1 MATIRLPMPSLE
13 HRKAAARV
21 KAALALHP
29 VVIVQGPRHSGF
41 LEEKTAKEEEDDEV
55 TGAAKL
61 EGPRSSALLARAV
74 GSQRA
79 VFDLNVEE
87 TRQGAAAD
95 PKAFI
100 NQLPADAPVTILE
113 AQRAPKLLGAIKDAL
128 DRAAKTGSGKDK
140 PSGRYLLTSAVDLIH
155 LPDDATYPVN
165 VVPPALI
172 DKVGLNTAGTVC
184 AINLPL
190 PSQCELLDS
199 QTNWLDAVFAG
210 QLTQLQANP
219 ANARNG
225 EALVEAALKGGFL
238 EAVSRIKSR
247 SRHAWLKKHLQNQL
261 VWEYEVI
268 RKLSKREIKAG
279 LPPRVAPLPSDL
291 QEVRKFLAF
300 DRPARLNELLEVL
313 ARHSGGLCNFRQF
326 GLAMG
331 FDSKTAE
338 RYTQA
343 MELMFLVERL
353 PALGSQD
360 GTEALLEDASR
371 MVKADKLH
379 FVDSGQLADL
389 LDQNAVARYRERAAS
404 VAEGGTVW
412 SPEMAQVLE
421 SFVFGEL
428 KKHALAS
435 PNNYRFAH
443 YRDHD
448 QQQVDLVVA
457 NAAGHVIGIDVVADD
472 TVKNRDF
479 SGLKILNGKVG
490 KNFKL
495 GIILYDGTETKP
507 GPQMPGNGKLWIVP
521 VSSLWG
527 EVAAKGQGARPAL

>member
-1 MATIRLPMPSLE
+1 MPTIRVAVANLE
-13 HRKAAARV
+13 TRLVTRRLQT
-21 KAALALHP
+21 ALAQHP
-29 VVIVQGPRHSGF
+29 VVLLQGPRHSAY
-41 LEEKTAKEEEDDEV
+41 LEELTAKEEEDNEV

-61 EGPRSSALLARAV
+61 EGPRSSALVARTAG
-74 GSQRA
+74 GSPRT
-79 VFDLNVEE
+79 VLDLNLEE
-87 TRQGAAAD
+87 TRQAALAD
-95 PKAFI
+95 PALLI
-100 NQLPADAPVTILE
+100 RSQPAGTALTILE
-113 AQRAPKLLGAIKDAL
+113 AQRAPQLLAAIKAAL
-128 DRAAKTGSGKDK
+128 DQSAKTNPKDK
-140 PSGRYLLTSAVDLIH
+140 AAGRFLLTASVDLTR
-155 LPDDATYPVN
+155 LPDNGTYPVN

-172 DKVGLNTAGTVC
+172 NKVGLKAH
-184 AINLPL
+184 AISLLP
-190 PSQCELLDS
+190 PSQRELLGT

-210 QLTQLQANP
+210 QLGNLRAAPGQ
-219 ANARNG
+219 ARNG
-225 EALVEAALKGGFL
+225 EALVETVLKGGFL

-291 QEVRKFLAF
+291 QEVRKYLAF
-300 DRPARLNELLEVL
+300 DRPARLIELLEVL
-313 ARHSGGLCNFRQF
+313 ASHSGGLCNFRQF
-326 GLAMG
+326 GLSMG

-343 MELMFLVERL
+343 LELMFLVQRL
-353 PALGSQD
+353 PALGCED
-360 GTEALLEDASR
+360 GTDALLEDPSR

-404 VAEGGTVW
+404 VAEGGSPW

-428 KKHALAS
+428 KKHAGAS
-435 PNNYRFAH
+435 AQTYRFAH

-448 QQQVDLVVA
+448 QQQVDMVVA
-457 NAAGHVIGIDVVADD
+457 NAEGQAIGIDVVARD
-472 TVKNRDF
+472 TVKNGDF
-479 SGLKILNGKVG
+479 SGLKILAGKLG

-495 GIILYDGTETKP
+495 GIILYDGSETRP
-507 GPQMPGNGKLWIVP
+507 GPAFDGGGKLWMLP

-527 EVAAKGQGARPAL
+527 EV

>member
-1 MATIRLPMPSLE
+1 MATIRLPMPNLE
-13 HRKAAARV
+13 HRKVAARV
-21 KAALALHP
+21 KEALAKHP
-29 VVIVQGPRHSGF
+29 VVIVQGRRHSAY

-74 GSQRA
+74 GGNRA
-79 VFDLNVEE
+79 VYDLNTEE
-87 TRQGAAAD
+87 TRRAAAQD
-95 PKAFI
+95 PAAFI
-100 NQLPADAPVTILE
+100 NSLPAGAPVTILE
-113 AQRAPKLLGAIKDAL
+113 AQRAPKLLGAIKNAL
-128 DRAAKTGSGKDK
+128 EKDTKTGSKT
-140 PSGRYLLTSAVDLIH
+140 SQAGRYLLTSAVDLTR

-172 DKVGLNTAGTVC
+172 DKIGLNVGTTVR
-184 AINLPL
+184 AIGLPL
-190 PSQCELLDS
+190 PSQNELLGNPA
-199 QTNWLDAVFAG
+199 NWLDAVFAG
-210 QLTQLQANP
+210 QLAQLS
-219 ANARNG
+219 ARAGTARHG
-225 EALVEAALKGGFL
+225 EALVETALKGGFL

-261 VWEYEVI
+261 IWEYEVI

-300 DRPARLNELLEVL
+300 DRPARLVELLEVL
-313 ARHSGGLCNFRQF
+313 AQHSGGLCNFRQF
-326 GLAMG
+326 GIAMG

-343 MELMFLVERL
+343 LELMFLVERL
-353 PALGSQD
+353 PALGTQD
-360 GTEALLEDASR
+360 GTEKLLADPSR

-421 SFVFGEL
+421 SFAFGEL
-428 KKHALAS
+428 KKHAAAS
-435 PNNYRFAH
+435 ANRYRFAH

-448 QQQVDLVVA
+448 QQQVDLVIA
-457 NAAGHVIGIDVVADD
+457 NAAGQVIGIDVVARD
-472 TVKNRDF
+472 TVKNGDF
-479 SGLKILNGKVG
+479 SGLKILHGKVG

-495 GIILYDGTETKP
+495 GIILYDGVDIKP
-507 GPQMPGNGKLWIVP
+507 GPAISGSTGKLWMVP

-527 EVAAKGQGARPAL
+527 ELVAEAVPTRPAL

>member
-1 MATIRLPMPSLE
+1 MATIRLPVPNLE
-13 HRKAAARV
+13 HRKVAARV
-21 KAALALHP
+21 KEALAKFP
-29 VVIVQGPRHSGF
+29 VVILQGPRHSAL
-41 LEEKTAKEEEDDEV
+41 LEEMTAKEEEDDEV

-61 EGPRSSALLARAV
+61 EGPRSAALLARAV
-74 GSQRA
+74 AGQRA
-79 VFDLNVEE
+79 VFDLNIEE
-87 TRQGAAAD
+87 VRQAAASDPAAFIHSLPAGAA
-95 PKAFI
+95 
-100 NQLPADAPVTILE
+100 VTILE
-113 AQRAPKLLGAIKDAL
+113 AQRAPKLLGAIKEAL
-128 DRAAKTGSGKDK
+128 DKGGNNKQI
-140 PSGRYLLTSAVDLIH
+140 GRFLLTSAVDLVH
-155 LPDDATYPVN
+155 LPDDTTYPVN

-172 DKVGLNTAGTVC
+172 EKIGLQLGTQVR

-190 PSQCELLDS
+190 PSQSELLGT

-210 QLTQLQANP
+210 QLGQLT
-219 ANARNG
+219 ANAITG
-225 EALVEAALKGGFL
+225 EALVETVLKGGFL

-279 LPPRVAPLPSDL
+279 RAPRVAPLPSDL

-300 DRPARLNELLEVL
+300 DRPGRLIELLEVL

-338 RYTQA
+338 RYMQSL
-343 MELMFLVERL
+343 ELMFLVERL
-353 PALGSQD
+353 PALGTQD

-389 LDQNAVARYRERAAS
+389 LDQNAVARYRERAEPGAL
-404 VAEGGTVW
+404 W

-421 SFVFGEL
+421 SFAYGEL
-428 KKHALAS
+428 KKHAVAS
-435 PNNYRFAH
+435 ANAYRFAH

-448 QQQVDLVVA
+448 QQQVDLVIA
-457 NAAGHVIGIDVVADD
+457 NTEGHIIGIDVVACGA
-472 TVKNRDF
+472 VKNGDF

-495 GIILYDGTETKP
+495 GIILYDGVDVKP
-507 GPQMPGNGKLWIVP
+507 GPAIGAGKLWMVP

-527 EVAAKGQGARPAL
+527 EVARKAG